1 MPMSAAKL
9 SRTCQLTQ
17 GAMRLMDSLRILLL
31 EDSLLDAEM
40 IQTTLLEGGIH
51 SELVRVESRSDFV
64 KALKTDSF
72 DLVLCDY
79 FLPSFDGLSALGIA
93 KMLCPDLPFILVSAG
108 LGEELAIEAL
118 KQGATDY
125 VLKHRLG
132 RLVPSVH
139 RALKEAKERR
149 ERLQAEK
156 ALHLSEARYR
166 SLANAVSQLL
176 WVNDANGK
184 IQFFN
189 QRWQEYTGIADLELG
204 VGLWRE
210 VIHPDDFQ
218 PTSAVRN
225 NAIAAG
231 EAYEVECRLKR
242 FDQTYRW
249 HLARIVPLK
258 DDQGQVLYWYGTATD
273 IEDMKQIMAGQR
285 FLAEAS
291 SVLASSLNY
300 QITLTNV
307 AQLAVPFL
315 ADYCF
320 FDVITPEE
328 TIDRVAWHHVN
339 PARREWLNQIPNP
352 IPTLDAVHHL
362 SDQHP
367 VANVLLHGETLFKAV
382 ITEDC
387 LRSIATSNEHFQFM
401 QAAELR
407 SFITVPLVVQ
417 GRILGALSL
426 CFTADSNRHYTQSD
440 LTLVNELAHRAALA
454 LDNAQLYQ
462 QAQNANR
469 AKDQFLA
476 VLSHELRTPLN
487 PILGWSKLLQT
498 AGKNES
504 ILIRGLEAIERNAK
518 LQTQLIEDL
527 LDISRILRGKLRLDI
542 GKVDLKAAIE
552 MSLETVRLA
561 AEAKS
566 IQIQTAFEPVGYV
579 SGDFSRLQ
587 QVAWNLLSNAVKFTP
602 EGGQVFVSLR
612 RVGSCAQIQVSD
624 TGKGIASGFLPYIF
638 DYFRQA
644 DSKTTRKFGGLGLGL
659 AIVRHIVEMHGGTAE
674 ASSPGENQGA
684 TLTVKLP
691 LLKDKG
697 ERQGQM
703 TEHCAVVH
711 PESDDTQD
719 SLQNV
724 HILVVDDEPNS
735 LELMVSILEYAGA
748 TVTAA
753 ASGLEALEML
763 MHIQPDLVIS
773 DIGMPHMNGYEL
785 IKEIQA
791 IVSEAG
797 KSIVAIAL
805 TAYVEE
811 IYQQE
816 AIENGFQLHFAKPV
830 KPNELV
836 QTIAMLIENRN

>member
-1 MPMSAAKL
+1 M
-9 SRTCQLTQ
+9 
-17 GAMRLMDSLRILLL
+17 
-31 EDSLLDAEM
+31 
-40 IQTTLLEGGIH
+40 
-51 SELVRVESRSDFV
+51 
-64 KALKTDSF
+64 
-72 DLVLCDY
+72 
-79 FLPSFDGLSALGIA
+79 
-93 KMLCPDLPFILVSAG
+93 
-108 LGEELAIEAL
+108 
-118 KQGATDY
+118 
-125 VLKHRLG
+125 
-132 RLVPSVH
+132 
-139 RALKEAKERR
+139 
-149 ERLQAEK
+149 
-156 ALHLSEARYR
+156 
-166 SLANAVSQLL
+166 
-176 WVNDANGK
+176 
-184 IQFFN
+184 
-189 QRWQEYTGIADLELG
+189 
-204 VGLWRE
+204 
-210 VIHPDDFQ
+210 
-218 PTSAVRN
+218 
-225 NAIAAG
+225 
-231 EAYEVECRLKR
+231 
-242 FDQTYRW
+242 
-249 HLARIVPLK
+249 
-258 DDQGQVLYWYGTATD
+258 
-273 IEDMKQIMAGQR
+273 
-285 FLAEAS
+285 
-291 SVLASSLNY
+291 
-300 QITLTNV
+300 
-307 AQLAVPFL
+307 
-315 ADYCF
+315 
-320 FDVITPEE
+320 
-328 TIDRVAWHHVN
+328 
-339 PARREWLNQIPNP
+339 
-352 IPTLDAVHHL
+352 
-362 SDQHP
+362 
-367 VANVLLHGETLFKAV
+367 
-382 ITEDC
+382 
-387 LRSIATSNEHFQFM
+387 
-401 QAAELR
+401 
-407 SFITVPLVVQ
+407 
-417 GRILGALSL
+417 LGALSL

-487 PILGWSKLLQT
+487 PILGWSRLLQT

-561 AEAKS
+561 AEAKG
-566 IQIQTAFEPVGYV
+566 IQIQTEFEPVGYV

-612 RVGSCAQIQVSD
+612 QVGSCAQIQVSD
-624 TGKGIASGFLPYIF
+624 TGKGITSGFLPYIF

-703 TEHCAVVH
+703 TEHWAVVH

-735 LELMVSILEYAGA
+735 LELVVSILEYAGA

-753 ASGLEALEML
+753 ASGLEALETL
-763 MHIQPDLVIS
+763 VHIQPDVVIS

-811 IYQQE
+811 LYQQE
-816 AIENGFQLHFAKPV
+816 AIENGFQFHFAKPI